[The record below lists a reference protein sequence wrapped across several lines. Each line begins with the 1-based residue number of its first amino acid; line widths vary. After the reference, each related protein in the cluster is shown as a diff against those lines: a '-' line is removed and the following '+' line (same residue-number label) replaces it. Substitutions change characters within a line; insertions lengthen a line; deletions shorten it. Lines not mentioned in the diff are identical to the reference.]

1 MASSC
6 STSLLAP
13 SFPLKIVPYV
23 PPVPKPKPKS
33 KAKSMATT
41 KTAEHSRLGVAP
53 SKDDGNWLHIDDFP
67 MPDSN
72 ASGSLDPGVSA
83 LFGADASG
91 SLDYDVVGGLG
102 AASESEKPE
111 HYQSDQESLDEGTN
125 HDSSVA
131 KTNSAL
137 NRLFDGSS
145 LEFPLILESDAA
157 EEYHSTTQVKPSNG
171 ASDYQEN
178 GYHAA
183 VRTEGFRTG
192 QHDNLDA
199 ASMRALSVEVS
210 SVPAP
215 VKESI
220 LTSSKESSP
229 AEDEPLF
236 NVEVISRL
244 PLTHKRTCRSSSDTM
259 IPSAGVPDITPEPEL
274 EDPRLPKRRRPSER
288 QAESLILDHVPTPK
302 PTPLP
307 TPSGPDSRSRASSEP
322 SPGPLDSG
330 SNGGGTGSP
339 DPPPNNIGKE
349 NGAHT
354 RGRVEELLHSPRLS
368 ISPLEETEGD
378 QYIDADSNRR
388 EINRKGSGGEPQD
401 DEANQAD
408 EVSGRP
414 LAKSSQRR
422 KRAVPPVRERC
433 RGPSRTA
440 PRRRDCGTMPTR
452 ASRQVTS
459 PQSRLLST
467 PRMDIATR
475 SCSPQTFSPGT
486 KAGDGS
492 NINYGPSANMAYQIT
507 DLTLC
512 PVPKGSSIVTAIVH
526 CNELISSPNPTALDH
541 KLFGEDGKV
550 IRMTQLSPDS
560 WMLLGY
566 RYDYGASGACNREGP
581 TLRNAD
587 WTSSPL
593 SDASDDTNHLD
604 DDGDEEYENGEEGDM
619 RSRQRT
625 RVPWLKS
632 DDLRLLAYRD
642 NMDME
647 WKDIF
652 KRFPD
657 RTPGAVRTRWHMLR
671 GRRCAAATA

>member
-33 KAKSMATT
+33 KAKSTATT

-53 SKDDGNWLHIDDFP
+53 SKDGGDWLHIDDFP

-72 ASGSLDPGVSA
+72 ASGSLNPGVSA

-91 SLDYDVVGGLG
+91 SLDYDVVGGLS

-111 HYQSDQESLDEGTN
+111 HYQSDQESLNEGTSD
-125 HDSSVA
+125 DSSVA

-157 EEYHSTTQVKPSNG
+157 EEHHSTTQVKPSNG
-171 ASDYQEN
+171 TSDYQEN

-183 VRTEGFRTG
+183 VRTEGFRAG
-192 QHDNLDA
+192 RHDNLDA
-199 ASMRALSVEVS
+199 ASMRALSVEGMDGIRH
-210 SVPAP
+210 
-215 VKESI
+215 K
-220 LTSSKESSP
+220 SSP
-229 AEDEPLF
+229 AEDEPL
-236 NVEVISRL
+236 NVKVMSRL
-244 PLTHKRTCRSSSDTM
+244 PLTRKRTCRSSGDTM
-259 IPSAGVPDITPEPEL
+259 ISSAEVLDITSEPEL
-274 EDPRLPKRRRPSER
+274 EGPRLPKRRRPSER
-288 QAESLILDHVPTPK
+288 QLESLILDHVSTPK

-330 SNGGGTGSP
+330 SNGGGAGSP
-339 DPPPNNIGKE
+339 VPPPNNISKE
-349 NGAHT
+349 NGGDGAHA
-354 RGRVEELLHSPRLS
+354 RGRVEELLHSPRLT

-388 EINRKGSGGEPQD
+388 ETNRKGSGGEPQD
-401 DEANQAD
+401 NEANQVD
-408 EVSGRP
+408 EVPGRP

-459 PQSRLLST
+459 SQSRLLST

-486 KAGDGS
+486 KVGDGS

-526 CNELISSPNPTALDH
+526 CNESISSPNPTALDH

-566 RYDYGASGACNREGP
+566 RCVYHG
-581 TLRNAD
+581 
-587 WTSSPL
+587 
-593 SDASDDTNHLD
+593 
-604 DDGDEEYENGEEGDM
+604 
-619 RSRQRT
+619 
-625 RVPWLKS
+625 
-632 DDLRLLAYRD
+632 
-642 NMDME
+642 
-647 WKDIF
+647 
-652 KRFPD
+652 
-657 RTPGAVRTRWHMLR
+657 
-671 GRRCAAATA
+671 